1 MKIEKITENKIRI
14 ILNMDDL
21 EENNIDLHSFMSNP
35 VDSQNLFIDILDKAE
50 HEVGFSTKDCKIL
63 IEAIASS
70 DGHFVFT
77 ITKYKSDQDALKPK
91 KKKLTIKKKTD
102 NLNSEN
108 AIYCFDTFEEF
119 LNYCSYIK
127 NKNFTKL
134 STNISL
140 YVYNNKYYLVL
151 KNINL
156 AFPNLKGFYAS
167 ISEFGKSINNSN
179 NFEAKLME
187 HGKLISKNNAIK
199 KCINSFFKNK
209 DIN

>member
-77 ITKYKSDQDALKPK
+77 ITKYKSDQDTSKPK
-91 KKKLTIKKKTD
+91 KKNLTITR
-102 NLNSEN
+102 
-108 AIYCFDTFEEF
+108 
-119 LNYCSYIK
+119 
-127 NKNFTKL
+127 
-134 STNISL
+134 
-140 YVYNNKYYLVL
+140 
-151 KNINL
+151 
-156 AFPNLKGFYAS
+156 
-167 ISEFGKSINNSN
+167 
-179 NFEAKLME
+179 
-187 HGKLISKNNAIK
+187 
-199 KCINSFFKNK
+199 
-209 DIN
+209 